1 VILLDGDCLG
11 KRRSPCDACAKLG
24 ASSGGRSSMRIR
36 TLFAV
41 LGLSTIV
48 GSSLLSQVTERVKVP
63 DRPPLMEQEREM
75 KMALSA
81 ATSHLRD
88 GAGVYVLRA
97 QGYEKAHDTS
107 NGFTC
112 IVVRDHPL
120 NIKPTCW
127 DSEGTATI
135 VPRVLREGELLMKG
149 MPLDEIKKVIADD
162 F

>member
-1 VILLDGDCLG
+1 LVSRQFSRLWFAASCASTSSRRLLNWQKSLGICHSRQTPENGILLDVDCLG
-11 KRRSPCDACAKLG
+11 KHRSPCDACAKLG
-24 ASSGGRSSMRIR
+24 ASSRGRSSMRIR
-36 TLFAV
+36 SLFAV

-81 ATSHLRD
+81 APSHLRD

-97 QGYEKAHDTS
+97 HGYEKAHDTS

-112 IVVRDHPL
+112 IV
-120 NIKPTCW
+120 
-127 DSEGTATI
+127 
-135 VPRVLREGELLMKG
+135 
-149 MPLDEIKKVIADD
+149 
-162 F
+162 